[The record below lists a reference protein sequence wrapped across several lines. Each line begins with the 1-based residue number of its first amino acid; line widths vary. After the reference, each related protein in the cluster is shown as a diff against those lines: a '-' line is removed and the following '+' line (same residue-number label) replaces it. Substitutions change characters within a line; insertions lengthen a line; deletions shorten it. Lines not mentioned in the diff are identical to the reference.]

1 MNKGPQHLSL
11 WPREHVSDSRLVSEQ
26 FSQTPQKLSFY
37 SWYGSSRL
45 FRFLV
50 PSDTVLLRWLLQVTW
65 NGGHAC
71 ARADVTVYI
80 RYGAPPV
87 INPLGANF
95 SANTSAQ
102 PPFQLK
108 MDQNLT
114 TVNISHPAPGD
125 WFLAAH
131 LPPSAQKLEM
141 QGTFPSC
148 SCVFHPEMLVVRV
161 LEASILEPDMPLP
174 QVLLSRPSYLKVFV
188 PEFTQALRLELQG
201 CATNASLG
209 CPVHLTV
216 GSATLP
222 SNFQKVLTCSSPA
235 QNCRLLLP
243 SPPWNRWLQ
252 VTAQSTAGPHVV
264 VAFSI
269 VAALRA
275 CKPWN
280 LNIQHLVPRCNMSQS
295 CNTSSH
301 LLPPVPSSPNLSRSI
316 RAAGGLFCFVNI
328 PIVREDVDVVS
339 VRFQPL
345 DRLPVLVRLDMP
357 SVLRLPLS
365 TGMDSGGSLTISLR
379 TNKSIIA
386 GNSSVAVCVNPA
398 SPFLSFRT
406 SLNCTTAFFQG
417 SLLTLSAS
425 APEASLVIPYPE
437 TDNWYLSLQLVC
449 PQAAKECEQAVLVDT
464 TLHLVPCLNDCGPY
478 GHCLLLRR
486 HGYLYASCSC
496 KAGWRGWSCTDNST
510 AQTLGQQTA
519 ATLLLTLSN
528 LLFLAP
534 IVVSLRRSL
543 LVEASVYTY
552 TMFFSTFYHACDQPG
567 EAVLCILSY
576 DTLQFCDFLG
586 SSVAIWVTILCMARL
601 RASLKYVLYLLGSL
615 TIAMSLQMSRQGL
628 WNTLGPSLF
637 AMVIMVTMWVYRCGR
652 RRHCYPPSWQRWA
665 FCLLPGISMATV
677 AMAIFIFMTTSD
689 NYYYMHSLWHM
700 LLAGSAAVLL
710 PPSDEPLG
718 PWACSR
724 KLTCTHEPC
733 SSRREELYAVT

>member
-1 MNKGPQHLSL
+1 MGRPGAGGPARGAGAAAGPPLLLLLLLLLARAPRAAGGDGWKG
-11 WPREHVSDSRLVSEQ
+11 DSRLVSEQ

-37 SWYGSSRL
+37 SWYGSARL
-45 FRFLV
+45 FCFRV
-50 PSDTVLLRWLLQVTW
+50 PPDTVLLRWLLQVTW
-65 NGGHAC
+65 NGGRACTHAE
-71 ARADVTVYI
+71 VTVYF

-87 INPLGANF
+87 INPLGASFPPNA
-95 SANTSAQ
+95 SVQS
-102 PPFQLK
+102 PFQLK
-108 MDQNLT
+108 MGQNVTSL
-114 TVNISHPAPGD
+114 NITQPAPGD

-148 SCVFHPEMLVVRV
+148 SCVFHPEMSVVRV
-161 LEASILEPDMPLP
+161 LEASILEPGMPLP

-188 PEFTQALRLELQG
+188 PEFTQELQLELQG
-201 CATNASLG
+201 CTTNNSLG
-209 CPVHLTV
+209 CPVRLSV

-235 QNCRLLLP
+235 QHCRLLLP

-252 VTAQSTAGPHVV
+252 VTAQSVAGPHVA
-264 VAFSI
+264 VAFSAL
-269 VAALRA
+269 AALTA

-280 LNIQHLVPRCNMSQS
+280 MNVQHFLPS
-295 CNTSSH
+295 CNLNQTCNASSH
-301 LLPPVPSSPNLSRSI
+301 LLPPILGSLDLGGGSRESG
-316 RAAGGLFCFVNI
+316 ALFCFVNI
-328 PIVREDVDVVS
+328 PVTREDVDVVS

-345 DRLPVLVRLDMP
+345 DRLPVLVRPDVP
-357 SVLRLPLS
+357 SVLRLPLH

-379 TNKSIIA
+379 ANKSVIA
-386 GNSSVAVCVNPA
+386 RNMSVVACVNAA
-398 SPFLSFRT
+398 SPFLSFNT

-417 SLLTLSAS
+417 SLLSLSAL
-425 APEASLVIPYPE
+425 APQVSLVIPYPE

-449 PQAAKECEQAVLVDT
+449 PQAAKECEQAVVLVET

-486 HGYLYASCSC
+486 HGYLYAGCSC

-510 AQTLGQQTA
+510 AQTLAQQTA

-534 IVVSLRRSL
+534 IAVSLRRSL

-567 EAVLCILSY
+567 KAVFCILSY

-601 RASLKYVLYLLGSL
+601 KAGLKY
-615 TIAMSLQMSRQGL
+615 
-628 WNTLGPSLF
+628 
-637 AMVIMVTMWVYRCGR
+637 VYRCGR
-652 RRHCYPPSWQRWA
+652 RHRCYPPSWQRWA
-665 FCLLPGISMATV
+665 FYLLPGISMATV

-710 PPSDEPLG
+710 PPSEEPMG
-718 PWACSR
+718 PWACSQ
-724 KLTCTHEPC
+724 KLTCTHDPC
-733 SSRREELYAVT
+733 TSHREELYAVT